1 MIVELRA
8 AERGQRKLI
17 MVARLFRFTTS
28 LCRSSRILISPSCT
42 RSIPSLAPKRF
53 TRALHKT
60 TIISTAFCSCII
72 YASSLTEGSAEE
84 NKKDPEATLVEIKSD
99 SSNMSELVDQ
109 VEALYSEHRFKETYE
124 LLLPH
129 KDCDDPEVLWR
140 FVRASRDR
148 ATMDEVGK
156 DEKKKIIFAAFD
168 VATRAVKLGDNNYA
182 CHKWYGIMLSQTGD
196 YNGTKNK
203 IENSP
208 AMRKH
213 FERAIELNPS
223 DSTSQHLMGMWCF
236 SFADLAWYE
245 RKIAAVVFGSP
256 PESTYEEALAF
267 FEKSEQLGP
276 GAYSTNMLMIATVYL
291 RMGKKTEAKEWFQK
305 LANYTV
311 IRDEDKQNVKKANDQ
326 LKSL

>member
-1 MIVELRA
+1 MTPHLR
-8 AERGQRKLI
+8 
-17 MVARLFRFTTS
+17 RLTS
-28 LCRSSRILISPSCT
+28 ILYHSIRHRVCQNWNCTQLILIL
-42 RSIPSLAPKRF
+42 IPKRF
-53 TRALHKT
+53 NFVLHRT
-60 TIISTAFCSCII
+60 VFASSAFCSCILH
-72 YASSLTEGSAEE
+72 ASQLAEE
-84 NKKDPEATLVEIKSD
+84 GLDIGEKRPHVSQVKLNLND
-99 SSNMSELVDQ
+99 SKMSGLVDQ
-109 VEALYSEHRFKETYE
+109 VEKLYTEHRFKETYE

-129 KDCDDPEVLWR
+129 KDSDDPEVLWR

-156 DEKKKIIFAAFD
+156 DEKKKIIFAAYD
-168 VATRAVKLGDNNYA
+168 VASRAVKLGDDNYA

-213 FERAIELNPS
+213 FERSIELNPS

-245 RKIAAVVFGSP
+245 RKIAAVVFGIP
-256 PESTYEEALAF
+256 PESTYEEALKF
-267 FEKSEQLGP
+267 FLKSEELGP

-291 RMGKKTEAKEWFQK
+291 KLGKKADAKQWFQK
-305 LANYTV
+305 LAAYTI
-311 IRDEDKQNVKKANDQ
+311 IRDEDKQNVKKANDH